1 MNDGRARVRRGS
13 ELWLT
18 LLGLGASAACGGED
32 PVVVASK
39 NFVEQNILGELVAQ
53 ELEARGIP
61 VERRLHLGGTFVCH
75 NALVAGEADVYVEYT
90 GTAYTAILERPPIS
104 DPDSVLLAVES
115 EYAERWDLAWAPP
128 LGFENTF
135 ALVVRRSDA
144 DSLNLSAIS
153 DLARVAGEL
162 TAGFGPEFMA
172 REDGYTGLARAYG
185 IEFGNVR
192 QLELGLMYRALED
205 GEIDVAVA
213 NSTDGQIEGL
223 GLVVLRDDLRYFPPY
238 QAAPVVR
245 RDLLE
250 RIPAVWDALTGLEA
264 SLDDAGMRA
273 LNHQVAVEGRDPA
286 TVVREWRAA
295 RAAAEPVV
303 SLTRKSPNELR
314 PIIGGSR

>member
-1 MNDGRARVRRGS
+1 VSPGS
-13 ELWLT
+13 SPLAVG
-18 LLGLGASAACGGED
+18 LLALVSALGACGGEQ
-32 PVVVASK
+32 PVVVVSK
-39 NFVEQNILGELVAQ
+39 NFVEQDILGELVAQ
-53 ELEARGIP
+53 ELEARGVS

-75 NALVAGEADVYVEYT
+75 NALVAGQADVYVEYT
-90 GTAYTAILERPPIS
+90 GTAYTAILELPPIS

-135 ALVVRRSDA
+135 ALVVRRADA
-144 DSLNLSAIS
+144 ESLNLSAIS

-172 REDGYTGLARAYG
+172 REDGYAGLTRAYG
-185 IEFGNVR
+185 IEFGDVR

-205 GEIDVAVA
+205 GQIDVAVA

-223 GLVVLRDDLRYFPPY
+223 GLVVLRDDRRYFPPY

-245 RDLLE
+245 RDVLE
-250 RIPAVWDALTGLEA
+250 RIPAVWDALAGLESA
-264 SLDDAGMRA
+264 LDDAGMRA

-286 TVVREWRAA
+286 SVVREWRAA
-295 RAAAEPVV
+295 RAAAVEPVV
-303 SLTRKSPNELR
+303 LENSNPVNSISHLMRGFR
-314 PIIGGSR
+314 

>member
-1 MNDGRARVRRGS
+1 MFRLA
-13 ELWLT
+13 
-18 LLGLGASAACGGED
+18 LLGSCISSACSGEN

-39 NFVEQNILGELVAQ
+39 NFVEQDILGELVAQ

-135 ALVVRRSDA
+135 ALVVRRADA
-144 DSLNLSAIS
+144 DSLNLSTIS
-153 DLARVAGEL
+153 DLAAVAGGL

-172 REDGYTGLARAYG
+172 REDGYPGLTRAYG
-185 IEFGNVR
+185 FEFGDVR

-223 GLVVLRDDLRYFPPY
+223 GLVVLRDDRRYFPPY
-238 QAAPVVR
+238 QAAAVVR
-245 RDLLE
+245 RAVLE
-250 RIPAVWDALTGLEA
+250 RIPAVRDALSDMEE

-273 LNHQVAVEGRDPA
+273 LNHEVAVEGRDPA

-295 RAAAEPVV
+295 RAAGGNPVV
-303 SLTRKSPNELR
+303 SNNFRNTNTIRTLR
-314 PIIGGSR
+314 RDFR

>member
-1 MNDGRARVRRGS
+1 
-13 ELWLT
+13 
-18 LLGLGASAACGGED
+18 
-32 PVVVASK
+32 VVASK
-39 NFVEQNILGELVAQ
+39 NFVEQDILGELVAQ

-135 ALVVRRSDA
+135 ALVVRRADA

-153 DLARVAGEL
+153 DLAPVAGGL

-172 REDGYTGLARAYG
+172 REDGYPGLTRAYG
-185 IEFGNVR
+185 FEFGDVR

-223 GLVVLRDDLRYFPPY
+223 ALVVLRDDRRYFPPY

-245 RDLLE
+245 RDVLE
-250 RIPAVWDALTGLEA
+250 RIPAVWDALAGLEE

-273 LNHQVAVEGRDPA
+273 LNHEVAVEGRDPA

-295 RAAAEPVV
+295 RAATEGPVV
-303 SLTRKSPNELR
+303 SINSKRNNTIRLVRR
-314 PIIGGSR
+314 DFR